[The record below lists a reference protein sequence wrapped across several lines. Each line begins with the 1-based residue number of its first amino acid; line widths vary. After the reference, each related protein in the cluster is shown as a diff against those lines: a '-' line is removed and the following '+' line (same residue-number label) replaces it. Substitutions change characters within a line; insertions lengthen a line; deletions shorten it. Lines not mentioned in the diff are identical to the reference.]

1 MWCGACMRVT
11 STEQGRGAKGRQDTG
26 RVGRAGGHMHM
37 HMHMCMYMCMWQ
49 GRRAQWVAALGQVG
63 GGVASDELVEVIG
76 DIYDPGDHWRLIA

>member
-1 MWCGACMRVT
+1 MRVT

-37 HMHMCMYMCMWQ
+37 HMHMWQ

-63 GGVASDELVEVIG
+63 GGVASYELVEVIG